1 MSFVVIGITVNVFIN
16 TNLSDPYIRI
26 QRSYFNGTMDLF
38 LLSPMSIYTPLLG
51 LMTKS
56 ILDDYPRLFFTFGFG
71 MLFFG
76 ATFNFAAWPLALLF
90 TVLFLAA
97 GFGIGLLS
105 ASSFYLLNIKKGT
118 EPVQFVVQQLL
129 ATLLAGAYY
138 PITVL
143 PKPLQWLACLIPH
156 TYAFDALR
164 RLLDPGAQIDAP
176 VLPIQY
182 ALPGLSPVVVD
193 GLWRCC
199 CSLWCCCRWVPRL
212 WARHR
217 AGTTERDVDSM
228 AMTTPSASQTTPII
242 DVRGIGKSYPRARG
256 ERVWVLRDSR
266 SCASRQAASLGCSG
280 PNGAGKTTLIKI
292 LAGLLRPDARRGTV
306 LGLDLL
312 RQHAGDSRARQSG
325 RSHRRRR
332 HRQ

>member
-1 MSFVVIGITVNVFIN
+1 MKARAPANSTPDPSRVVGTGSAAQGEARLRSWWRELVALWAFGLREYRIWESYRVNQVLWLTNLFVTTLLFFLLGKTLAGQAAQLLGPAYGTNYMSFVVVGITVNVFIN

-26 QRSYFNGTMDLF
+26 RRSYFNGTMDLF

-76 ATFNFAAWPLALLF
+76 ATFNLTSWPLALLF
-90 TVLFLAA
+90 TLLFLAA

-105 ASSFYLLNIKKGT
+105 ASSFYLLNIKNGT

-143 PKPLQWLACLIPH
+143 PTPLQWVACLIPH

-164 RLLDPGAQIDAP
+164 RLLDPGADPTVP
-176 VLPIQY
+176 VLPIQH
-182 ALPGLSPVVVD
+182 ALPGLSPIAVD
-193 GLWRCC
+193 GSVL
-199 CSLWCCCRWVPRL
+199 LLLAAVLLPL
-212 WARHR
+212 GFLAY
-217 AGTTERDVDSM
+217 G
-228 AMTTPSASQTTPII
+228 
-242 DVRGIGKSYPRARG
+242 RGI
-256 ERVWVLRDSR
+256 EL
-266 SCASRQAASLGCSG
+266 
-280 PNGAGKTTLIKI
+280 
-292 LAGLLRPDARRGTV
+292 ARRNGT
-306 LGLDLL
+306 LT
-312 RQHAGDSRARQSG
+312 RWQ
-325 RSHRRRR
+325 
-332 HRQ
+332 

>member
-1 MSFVVIGITVNVFIN
+1 MKASANTSPEAGDTVLAAGNSRVQDDTTRRSWWREVAALWAFGLREYRIWQSYRVNQVLWLTNLFVTTLLFFLLGQTLAGQAAQLLGPAYGTNYMSFVVVGITVNVFIN

-90 TVLFLAA
+90 TALFLSA
-97 GFGIGLLS
+97 GFGVGLLS

-143 PKPLQWLACLIPH
+143 PRALQWLACLIPH

-164 RLLDPGAQIDAP
+164 RLLNPGAHRDVP

-182 ALPGLSPVVVD
+182 AVPGLSPLTVD
-193 GLWRCC
+193 GLA
-199 CSLWCCCRWVPRL
+199 LLLLAAVLLPL
-212 WARHR
+212 GFLAY
-217 AGTTERDVDSM
+217 G
-228 AMTTPSASQTTPII
+228 
-242 DVRGIGKSYPRARG
+242 RGI
-256 ERVWVLRDSR
+256 EV
-266 SCASRQAASLGCSG
+266 
-280 PNGAGKTTLIKI
+280 
-292 LAGLLRPDARRGTV
+292 ARRNGT
-306 LGLDLL
+306 LT
-312 RQHAGDSRARQSG
+312 RWQ
-325 RSHRRRR
+325 
-332 HRQ
+332 

>member
-1 MSFVVIGITVNVFIN
+1 MNTSSGSSPDSIPGAGNAPVRVDRRRHSWWREVAALWAFGLREYRIWQSYRVNQVLWLTNLFVTTLLFFLLGKTLAGQAAQLLGPAYGTNYMSFVVVGVTVNVFIN

-26 QRSYFNGTMDLF
+26 RRSYFNGTMDLF

-71 MLFFG
+71 MLLFG
-76 ATFNFAAWPLALLF
+76 AAFNFTAWPLALLF

-105 ASSFYLLNIKKGT
+105 ASSFYLLNIKNGT
-118 EPVQFVVQQLL
+118 EPVQFIVQQVL

-143 PKPLQWLACLIPH
+143 PKPLQWVACLIPH

-164 RLLDPGAQIDAP
+164 RLLDPGAHVDAP

-182 ALPGLSPVVVD
+182 AVPGLSPLAVD
-193 GLWRCC
+193 GIAL
-199 CSLWCCCRWVPRL
+199 LVLAAVLLPL
-212 WARHR
+212 GFLAY
-217 AGTTERDVDSM
+217 G
-228 AMTTPSASQTTPII
+228 
-242 DVRGIGKSYPRARG
+242 RGI
-256 ERVWVLRDSR
+256 EL
-266 SCASRQAASLGCSG
+266 
-280 PNGAGKTTLIKI
+280 
-292 LAGLLRPDARRGTV
+292 ARRNGT
-306 LGLDLL
+306 LT
-312 RQHAGDSRARQSG
+312 RWQ
-325 RSHRRRR
+325 
-332 HRQ
+332 